1 MVVDAHGDELDEAF
15 PGIDAGVQGLMAEVD
30 EAFWAS
36 RRCRRSRMAVSAGPE
51 LGDLGDTETSTTSN
65 WVCKMRYLQ
74 GRVN

>member
-15 PGIDAGVQGLMAEVD
+15 PGIDAGVQGLMAEVE

-51 LGDLGDTETSTTSN
+51 LGDKAGSI
-65 WVCKMRYLQ
+65 RQ
-74 GRVN
+74 RVVLLLARTG